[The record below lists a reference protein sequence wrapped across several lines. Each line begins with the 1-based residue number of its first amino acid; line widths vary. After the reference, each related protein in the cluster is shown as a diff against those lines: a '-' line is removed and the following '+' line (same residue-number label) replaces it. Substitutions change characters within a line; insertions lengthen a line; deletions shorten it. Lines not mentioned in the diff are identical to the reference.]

1 MTYTKELSSF
11 AREVARRTFHD
22 AAQVTRAEQIFA
34 ARYGATADGTTLAAI
49 SVRHKLSRERVTQIM
64 RLLVVCAKSAPPLMR
79 NTEALFQEIMT
90 YMPAPVALADR
101 QFRRQLG
108 SNASTADVLRFASDI
123 LGKPVIRPLARRI
136 PGSSKSTHIISPKS
150 RRAWAAEAWRLAV
163 AQTGRY
169 GAAQLYL
176 IAGRLAQSHRVA
188 VSRRDLVRAL
198 GLHPNFRWLDE
209 KSGWFFISSISSG
222 PFEER
227 LRKLLAVA
235 GEGGVSLDEFLE
247 AMATDSLW
255 NMNDA
260 ELGPLQ
266 LHYKIAKARLRTLK
280 FVTIQHT
287 HIIARVPLRP
297 AQVLSKTE
305 REVVRTIEGKGGVAR
320 VLEIIDALRA
330 AGLSESA
337 ARLTLSTSP
346 IVRSIQR
353 GVYGLRCRSID
364 PEALRKAVSRSE

>member
-1 MTYTKELSSF
+1 
-11 AREVARRTFHD
+11 
-22 AAQVTRAEQIFA
+22 
-34 ARYGATADGTTLAAI
+34 
-49 SVRHKLSRERVTQIM
+49 
-64 RLLVVCAKSAPPLMR
+64 
-79 NTEALFQEIMT
+79 
-90 YMPAPVALADR
+90 
-101 QFRRQLG
+101 
-108 SNASTADVLRFASDI
+108 
-123 LGKPVIRPLARRI
+123 
-136 PGSSKSTHIISPKS
+136 
-150 RRAWAAEAWRLAV
+150 
-163 AQTGRY
+163 
-169 GAAQLYL
+169 
-176 IAGRLAQSHRVA
+176 
-188 VSRRDLVRAL
+188 
-198 GLHPNFRWLDE
+198 LDE